1 MLQENRYLFI
11 HSKAGTLSDWETLR
25 GNVKI
30 SEPLKQINIIGRAVR
45 RLLYSFKCR
54 PTYFYGDWK
63 KIMDCFPVIVIY
75 AQKNEDIISY
85 LCSRKEENQRIIVW
99 YWNPVSRCVNPNKI
113 KGLGCELWSFDPEDC
128 RKYGL
133 NFNTTYYFKDLK
145 LPVSFSK
152 EYDVFFCGINK
163 GRKNK
168 LNEIQAILAKNSIT
182 SFFYLVDEELPV
194 SERLPRLQYKE
205 YLSKL
210 SNANAILDILQD
222 GQQGMTLRVMEAL
235 FFNKKLITNQSSI
248 AKEDFYN
255 SNNIFII
262 GKDDWNNIK
271 DFMNKPVIKT
281 PEEVLDKYDFF
292 TWLKRFDQSS
302 KR

>member
-1 MLQENRYLFI
+1 M
-11 HSKAGTLSDWETLR
+11 
-25 GNVKI
+25 
-30 SEPLKQINIIGRAVR
+30 
-45 RLLYSFKCR
+45 
-54 PTYFYGDWK
+54 
-63 KIMDCFPVIVIY
+63 
-75 AQKNEDIISY
+75 
-85 LCSRKEENQRIIVW
+85 
-99 YWNPVSRCVNPNKI
+99 
-113 KGLGCELWSFDPEDC
+113 WSFDPEDC

-235 FFNKKLITNQSSI
+235 FFNKKLITNQSLI

>member
-45 RLLYSFKCR
+45 RLLYSFKFR

>member
-1 MLQENRYLFI
+1 MIQESRYLFI
-11 HSKAGTLSDWETLR
+11 NSKAGTLSDWETLR

-30 SEPLKQINIIGRAVR
+30 SEPLKRVNIVCRVVR
-45 RLLYSFKCR
+45 RLFFLFKCR

-63 KIMDCFPVIVIY
+63 KIMYRFPVIVIY

-85 LCSRKEENQRIIVW
+85 LCSHKKENQRIIVW
-99 YWNPVSRCVNPNKI
+99 YWNPVFRCVSPKKI
-113 KGLGCELWSFDPEDC
+113 KGLGCELWSFDLEDC
-128 RKYGL
+128 QKYGL

-163 GRKNK
+163 GRKK
-168 LNEIQAILAKNSIT
+168 QLNEIQTILAKNGIT
-182 SFFYLVDEELPV
+182 SFIYLVDEELPV
-194 SERLPRLQYKE
+194 SERLPRMPYNE
-205 YLSKL
+205 YLKKL
-210 SNANAILDILQD
+210 SMANAILDVLQD
-222 GQQGMTLRVMEAL
+222 GQEGMTLRVMESL

-302 KR
+302 KK

>member
-63 KIMDCFPVIVIY
+63 KIMDCFPVIVLY
-75 AQKNEDIISY
+75 AQYNEVFLSY
-85 LCSRKEENQRIIVW
+85 LCSRQVDNLRIIVLYW
-99 YWNPVSRCVNPNKI
+99 YPVSRCVNPNKI

-210 SNANAILDILQD
+210 SNANAIMDILQD

-292 TWLKRFDQSS
+292 TWLKRFDKSS